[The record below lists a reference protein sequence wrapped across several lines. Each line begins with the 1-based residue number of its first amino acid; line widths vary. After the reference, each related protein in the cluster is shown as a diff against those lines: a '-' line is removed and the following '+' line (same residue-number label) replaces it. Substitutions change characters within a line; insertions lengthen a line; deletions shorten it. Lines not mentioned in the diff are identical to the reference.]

1 LDGGIG
7 PLELVGPCAR
17 YRVLKK
23 KKKLSL
29 VFVIEAADKN
39 RKKNVNIQANK
50 VLKDALTSKS
60 NMYRRNYGKGS
71 SSQAM
76 K

>member
-7 PLELVGPCAR
+7 PLELFGPCAR
-17 YRVLKK
+17 YRVL

-39 RKKNVNIQANK
+39 RKNVNIQA
-50 VLKDALTSKS
+50 TT
-60 NMYRRNYGKGS
+60 
-71 SSQAM
+71 
-76 K
+76 

>member
-1 LDGGIG
+1 MESPQVDGGIG

-39 RKKNVNIQANK
+39 RKNVNIQA
-50 VLKDALTSKS
+50 TT
-60 NMYRRNYGKGS
+60 
-71 SSQAM
+71 
-76 K
+76 

>member
-39 RKKNVNIQANK
+39 RKNVNIQAT
-50 VLKDALTSKS
+50 A
-60 NMYRRNYGKGS
+60 
-71 SSQAM
+71 
-76 K
+76 

>member
-23 KKKLSL
+23 KKLSL
-29 VFVIEAADKN
+29 VFVKEAAEKN
-39 RKKNVNIQANK
+39 RKNVNIQ
-50 VLKDALTSKS
+50 DTT
-60 NMYRRNYGKGS
+60 
-71 SSQAM
+71 
-76 K
+76 